1 MITAKVDKY
10 STRKSSL
17 PKFILV
23 SLLFCII
30 NVNLADAFQQ
40 AAVSDFSV
48 SSDKK
53 VHNIHRPDIRSEQKA
68 WTRWWWMGN
77 AVTKEGITHQLE
89 KMAEANFG
97 GVEISPIY
105 GVEGYEAAYVDYLSR
120 EWMEL
125 LEHTVQ
131 ESKRLGMKVD
141 MITGTGW
148 PFGDNHVTTED
159 AARRLVVQTYRL
171 SSGETL
177 PQRIQH
183 SNRRNMEKADLH
195 LLKGYSSAGYSA
207 DLTSFVDDA
216 GQLNWTPESGSG
228 NWQLIALFNDWT
240 NMQVKRA
247 APGAEGHVM
256 DPFSEKA
263 LENYLARFDS
273 AFEPYDKGVLRA
285 FFNDSYEVERANW
298 THDFLDQFQKY
309 RSYDLRDYIGLFYGV
324 QNAELAN
331 RDIESTTDE
340 IRRRIQT
347 DFHQTIHD
355 LALNRFVKPWVDW
368 AHSKG
373 SLARNQAHGFPGN
386 ILDIY
391 GAADIPETEI
401 FGQSQFRIP
410 GLRKNQVVSHR
421 VDAPNPLI
429 LKFTSSAAH
438 VEGRLLAS
446 SETATWLDEHFM
458 VSLSQL
464 RPHTDMQ
471 FIAGINHTIYHGTTY
486 SPEEEDW
493 PGWKF
498 YASTHFAPANTFWD
512 DLGDFNRYMA
522 NTQSYLQYGI
532 PDNDILLYFPIHDL
546 WQADNGNA
554 GEPYYI
560 RVHNPNRWFYGT
572 NMGNTAEILWGRGFA
587 FDYISDSQ
595 ILRLETLNA
604 ELHSGNTS
612 YAAVVVPGITS
623 IPLST
628 AQKLMELARNGGT
641 VIFKGNLPQTVPGYH
656 NYREDEQSLKKLFGD
671 LHFQPTGYSGVLRAA
686 VGSGQILSG
695 NNSEALLNIA
705 GIHREALVDTGL
717 SYIRR
722 SNEYGRHYFLT
733 NLYGEAVDG
742 WIPLAGHAE
751 TVVIFDPLTE
761 KAGKAM
767 KRMGTEGTVE
777 IYMQMKPGE
786 SRIIRTYKESAP
798 EFPIWSYHQPTG
810 EQYELNG
817 SWQIEFKKGGPAL
830 PTPVITERLVSWT
843 NFSRDAERFAG
854 TATYSLKF
862 DLPDNP
868 ASSWKLSLGRVAE
881 SARVIINGQPAGSV
895 WAHPFELIIPEEQLK
910 IGENELE
917 IHVTNLMINR
927 IIDMDRRGI
936 RWQKFYDINM
946 VDINYQPFDA
956 SGWQPM
962 ESGLLGPVTLTPLSI
977 FELPEFD

>member
-17 PKFILV
+17 RKFIFV
-23 SLLFCII
+23 SLLCCII

-53 VHNIHRPDIRSEQKA
+53 IHNTHRPDIRSEQKP

-105 GVEGYEAAYVDYLSR
+105 GVEGFESASVDYLSP
-120 EWMEL
+120 EWMDL
-125 LEHTVQ
+125 LSHTVS
-131 ESKRLGMKVD
+131 EGNRLGMRVD

-148 PFGDNHVTTED
+148 PFGGDHVATKD
-159 AARRLVVQTYRL
+159 AARRLVTQTYRL
-171 SSGETL
+171 SEGQTL
-177 PQRIQH
+177 QERVQL
-183 SNRRNMEKADLH
+183 SNRRNAQTTDLH
-195 LLKGYSSAGYSA
+195 LLKGYSTAGYSA
-207 DLTSFVDDA
+207 DLTSFVSDS
-216 GQLNWTPESGSG
+216 GHLNWTPAPGTG

-240 NMQVKRA
+240 TMQVKRA

-256 DPFSEKA
+256 DHFSEKA
-263 LENYLARFDS
+263 LDNYLARFDS
-273 AFEPYDKGVLRA
+273 AFEPYEKGILRA

-298 THDFLDQFQKY
+298 THDFFDHFKNY
-309 RSYDLRDYIGLFYGV
+309 RGYDLRDYAGLFFGV

-331 RDIESTTDE
+331 QHIESTIDK
-340 IRRRIQT
+340 IRQRIKT
-347 DFHQTIHD
+347 DFHETIHD
-355 LALNRFVKPWVDW
+355 LALNRFVKPWVEW
-368 AHSKG
+368 THSQG
-373 SLARNQAHGFPGN
+373 SRARNQAHGFPGN

-391 GAADIPETEI
+391 GAADIPEMEI

-429 LKFTSSAAH
+429 LKFASSAAH
-438 VEGRLLAS
+438 IEGRPMTS

-486 SPEEEDW
+486 SPENEEW

-522 NTQSYLQYGI
+522 NTQSYLQYGK

-572 NMGNTAEILWGRGFA
+572 NLGSTAEILWDRGFA
-587 FDYISDSQ
+587 FDYISDNQ
-595 ILRLETLNA
+595 ILRLEADTGVLQT
-604 ELHSGNTS
+604 GNSS
-612 YAAVVVPGITS
+612 YAAVIIPDATWM
-623 IPLST
+623 PLST
-628 AQKLMELARNGGT
+628 AEKLIDLANSGGT
-641 VIFKGNLPQTVPGYH
+641 VIFKGNLPQSVPGFHHYQE
-656 NYREDEQSLKKLFGD
+656 NESRLKKLFENLD
-671 LHFQPTGYSGVLRAA
+671 FQPTQNTGVFRAST
-686 VGSGQILSG
+686 GSGQILKG
-695 NNSEALLNIA
+695 GNSEYLLKAA

-742 WIPLAGHAE
+742 WIPLAGYAE
-751 TVVIFDPLTE
+751 TIVIFDPLTE
-761 KAGKAM
+761 KSGKAKM
-767 KRMGTEGTVE
+767 RKGVEGTIE
-777 IYMQMKPGE
+777 FYIQMKPGE
-786 SRIIRTYKESAP
+786 SRIIKTYTNSAP
-798 EFPIWSYHQPTG
+798 ELPLWTYHQSTG
-810 EQYELNG
+810 RQYEMNG
-817 SWQIEFKKGGPAL
+817 TWRIEFKKGGPV
-830 PTPVITERLVSWT
+830 PPSPVATERLVSWT
-843 NFSRDAERFAG
+843 TFSRDAERFAG
-854 TATYSLKF
+854 TAKYTLKF
-862 DLPDNP
+862 ELPEST
-868 ASSWKLSLGRVAE
+868 AVYWKLDLGRVAV
-881 SARVIINGQPAGSV
+881 SARVHINGRPAGSV
-895 WAHPFELIIPEEQLK
+895 WAHPFELIIPDNYL
-910 IGENELE
+910 IPGENELE
-917 IHVTNLMINR
+917 IYVTNLMINR
-927 IIDMDRRGI
+927 IIDLDRRGI

-946 VDINYQPFDA
+946 VDINYRPFDS

-962 ESGLLGPVTLTPLSI
+962 ESGLLGPVTLIPLEI
-977 FELPEFD
+977 IE